1 MGFSAES
8 EKDLWSENFSNLE
21 LNKRL
26 PIKKDMKIRR

>member
-8 EKDLWSENFSNLE
+8 EKDLWLGNFSNLK

-26 PIKKDMKIRR
+26 PTKNMKIRC